1 MSINPDKWI
10 ETIPNT
16 KSEENNIKLD
26 HDKWIS
32 TLPKKNNSVTKY
44 SITAF
49 VFIIGLVFVST
60 IKNETRNLQIIERN
74 INNRVTPSII
84 YIS

>member
-16 KSEENNIKLD
+16 KSEENNIELD

-32 TLPKKNNSVTKY
+32 TLPKKNNS
-44 SITAF
+44 
-49 VFIIGLVFVST
+49 T
-60 IKNETRNLQIIERN
+60 ISFE
-74 INNRVTPSII
+74 
-84 YIS
+84 

>member
-16 KSEENNIKLD
+16 KSEDSNIKLD

-32 TLPKKNNSVTKY
+32 TLPKKNNSVKKY

-49 VFIIGLVFVST
+49 LFLIGLVFVST
-60 IKNETRNLQIIERN
+60 MKN
-74 INNRVTPSII
+74 
-84 YIS
+84 